1 MSITKQ
7 KIFPIQKNIK
17 MNFTLMNN
25 LDDQLRICDI
35 MVKKSSQE
43 ITEISRLISESSDS
57 ILANDLIRIDT
68 PLEKILKNSRDKMN
82 DYFTIK
88 TNTEFNIPFTIYCQ
102 KEFSGNLG
110 SLVVSYRDKGLD
122 SFDETFELCNTIELV
137 FPNISSKIFDV
148 SLSCNTNISYKNL
161 NENRKI
167 SPNSEI
173 PFNITLKN
181 FSHEFKR
188 LVFMVDTSNNY
199 LTSGQ
204 VKKKLLLYPLEER
217 ELNLYLIP
225 VTFNKLKPPPF
236 KIMEFPLANTTYE
249 NKVYS
254 IYYLP
259 DYSMN

>member
-17 MNFTLMNN
+17 MNFTLTNN
-25 LDDQLRICDI
+25 LDNELRICDI
-35 MVKKSSQE
+35 TVKKPLQE
-43 ITEISRLISESSDS
+43 FKDTTTLNRETSNSIEANDS
-57 ILANDLIRIDT
+57 IRIES
-68 PLEKILKNSRDKMN
+68 PLEKILKSSNDILNNS
-82 DYFTIK
+82 FIIK
-88 TNTEFNIPFTIYCQ
+88 TNTEYNIPFTIYCQ

-110 SLVVSYRDKGLD
+110 LVVVSYRDKGLE
-122 SFDETFELCNTIELV
+122 SFDETFELCSTIELV
-137 FPNISSKIFDV
+137 FPNLSSKIFDV
-148 SLSCNTNISYKNL
+148 SLSCNTNTSNKNL
-161 NENRKI
+161 NEMRRI
-167 SPNSEI
+167 SPHSEI

-181 FSHEFKR
+181 NSSEFKR

-204 VKKKLLLYPLEER
+204 VKKKLLLYPLEEK
-217 ELNLYLIP
+217 ELNLSLIP

-236 KIMEFPLANTTYE
+236 KIMEFPLANTSYE
-249 NKVYS
+249 NKIYS